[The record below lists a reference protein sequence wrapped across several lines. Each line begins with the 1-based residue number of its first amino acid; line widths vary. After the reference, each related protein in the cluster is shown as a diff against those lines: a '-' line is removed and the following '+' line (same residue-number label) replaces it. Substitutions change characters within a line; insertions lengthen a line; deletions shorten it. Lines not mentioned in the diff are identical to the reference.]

1 MATCLLGA
9 TVNINI
15 NKGEIK
21 GGLTALHFAIIGQE
35 WEIASALIAHGANPE
50 QKDRVK
56 QSCLGAF

>member
-1 MATCLLGA
+1 M
-9 TVNINI
+9 NINI